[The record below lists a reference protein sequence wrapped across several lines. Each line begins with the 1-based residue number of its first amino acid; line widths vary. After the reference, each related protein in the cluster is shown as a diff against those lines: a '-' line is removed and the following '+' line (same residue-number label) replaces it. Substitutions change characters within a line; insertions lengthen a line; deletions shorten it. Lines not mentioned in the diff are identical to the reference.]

1 MSERVT
7 GYFRKYL
14 DKFAFVELSEEY
26 LTRSKIGDIMDG
38 VPVPLKKED
47 LDKFSAGE
55 GVTPEGIAED
65 MSEVMGCD
73 PDFRYA
79 EKYTSCINR
88 LFADKYQYRLIKEAG
103 SLADSEHFDRACVLY
118 RAALCLQPEMQDA
131 MYGYARVCRNI
142 YMEAT
147 EAEDEETVGRFK
159 AESME
164 SFERLTQV
172 HPKFAPGYYYLGFAY
187 LNIGLYVKS
196 DLAWREYLKLVPDGK
211 DNDEVTEIKEKVTQL
226 KDPVEIEKGCNE
238 VIAGRFENG
247 IVILEPYIG
256 GRFDK
261 WWPLHYYL
269 GTAYARVGDDDSAE
283 PRFKRVLQLNAAHI
297 ETMEELCDLYQR
309 RGDGEG
315 CAKYKKKIELVKSY

>member
-103 SLADSEHFDRACVLY
+103 SLADRKS
-118 RAALCLQPEMQDA
+118 
-131 MYGYARVCRNI
+131 
-142 YMEAT
+142 T
-147 EAEDEETVGRFK
+147 
-159 AESME
+159 
-164 SFERLTQV
+164 RLNSS
-172 HPKFAPGYYYLGFAY
+172 H
-187 LNIGLYVKS
+187 
-196 DLAWREYLKLVPDGK
+196 
-211 DNDEVTEIKEKVTQL
+211 
-226 KDPVEIEKGCNE
+226 
-238 VIAGRFENG
+238 
-247 IVILEPYIG
+247 
-256 GRFDK
+256 
-261 WWPLHYYL
+261 
-269 GTAYARVGDDDSAE
+269 
-283 PRFKRVLQLNAAHI
+283 
-297 ETMEELCDLYQR
+297 
-309 RGDGEG
+309 
-315 CAKYKKKIELVKSY
+315 